1 MRRKD
6 KKITDKD
13 IILEILQTANIC
25 RIAIHT
31 DDYPYIVPM
40 NYGYKDNIIYLHSA
54 SSGRKLDLLKQNN
67 KVGFEI
73 EQGHEIIK
81 DKISCRWTTKYRSI
95 IGFGDIE
102 FINDKAQKLAGLT
115 IIMEHHGKKDNI
127 FSKKAVESV
136 LVLKLQSR
144 HYPLNNQGNGN
155 ILYNYLMTSYNGLY
169 IF

>member
-13 IILEILQTANIC
+13 IILEILHAAHIC

-40 NYGYKDNIIYLHSA
+40 NYGYKDNVIYLHSA

-73 EQGHEIIK
+73 EQRHEIIK
-81 DKISCRWTTKYRSI
+81 DEISCRWTTKYRSI

-127 FSKKAVESV
+127 FSEKAVESV
-136 LVLKLQSR
+136 VVLRLHIKALSAKQS
-144 HYPLNNQGNGN
+144 GKW
-155 ILYNYLMTSYNGLY
+155 
-169 IF
+169 

>member
-13 IILEILQTANIC
+13 IILEILQAAHIC

-40 NYGYKDNIIYLHSA
+40 NYGYKENVIYLHSA
-54 SSGRKLDLLKQNN
+54 SAGRKLDLLKQNN

-81 DKISCRWTTKYRSI
+81 DEVSCKWTTKYRSI

-127 FSKKAVESV
+127 FSEKAVESV
-136 LVLKLQSR
+136 VVLKLHIKALSAKQS
-144 HYPLNNQGNGN
+144 GKW
-155 ILYNYLMTSYNGLY
+155 
-169 IF
+169 

>member
-13 IILEILQTANIC
+13 IILEILQTAHIC

-40 NYGYKDNIIYLHSA
+40 NYGYKDNVIYLHSA

-81 DKISCRWTTKYRSI
+81 DEISCRWTTKYRSI

-102 FINDKAQKLAGLT
+102 FINDNAQKLAGLT

-127 FSKKAVESV
+127 FSEKAVESV
-136 LVLKLQSR
+136 VVLKLHIKALSAKQS
-144 HYPLNNQGNGN
+144 GKW
-155 ILYNYLMTSYNGLY
+155 
-169 IF
+169 